1 MDTILYHGRIHTMAG
16 RTVSALAIQGQR
28 IAYVGEDET
37 ALSLADAATRRIDLQ
52 GRCVLPGFVDTH
64 MHLIQSGVALHR
76 LDLRGAKSQ

>member
-52 GRCVLPGFVDTH
+52 GR
-64 MHLIQSGVALHR
+64 
-76 LDLRGAKSQ
+76 